1 MTVTARPRSSLRLR
15 GRSFLALVLAPQA
28 PLSAWLAELD
38 ALVRGSPGFFAGRP
52 VLLDVSALALDESG
66 LAALVADLSERNV
79 RVMGIEGAG
88 TLNPGLGMPPLV
100 SSGRHHEVAGP
111 GEAAAAEQPQPAAPA
126 SLLLTE
132 PVRSGQSVIFP
143 QGDVTIVGSVS
154 SGAEVVAG
162 GSIHVYGALRG
173 RAVAGSTGNADARIF
188 CRKLEAELVAIDGLY
203 LTADEMEAHYRERS
217 VHTWLEGDAIRMAA
231 LN

>member
-38 ALVRGSPGFFAGRP
+38 ALVQGSPGFFVARP
-52 VLLDVSALALDESG
+52 VLLDVSALGLDESG

-88 TLNPGLGMPPLV
+88 TLNLGLGMPPLV
-100 SSGRHHEVAGP
+100 SSGRHHDLAEP
-111 GEAAAAEQPQPAAPA
+111 GEPVAAETPKPSAPA

-143 QGDVTIVGSVS
+143 QGDVTIVGSVA

-162 GSIHVYGALRG
+162 GSIHIYGTLRG
-173 RAVAGSTGNADARIF
+173 RADRRLDRQCRRPHLLPQARGRAGGDRRPLSHRRRHGGALSRAR
-188 CRKLEAELVAIDGLY
+188 
-203 LTADEMEAHYRERS
+203 RS
-217 VHTWLEGDAIRMAA
+217 RPGSRAKRSRWRR
-231 LN
+231 

>member
-1 MTVTARPRSSLRLR
+1 VTVTARPRSSLRLR

-38 ALVRGSPGFFAGRP
+38 ALVRGSPGFFTGRP
-52 VLLDVSALALDESG
+52 VLLDVSSLGLDESG

-79 RVMGIEGAG
+79 RIMGIEGAG
-88 TLNPGLGMPPLV
+88 SLNPGLGMPPLV
-100 SSGRHHEVAGP
+100 SSGRHHDLAEP
-111 GEAAAAEQPQPAAPA
+111 GEPAAAEPPKPSAPA

-162 GSIHVYGALRG
+162 GSIHIYGALRG

-217 VHTWLEGDAIRMAA
+217 VHAWLEGEAIRMAA

>member
-1 MTVTARPRSSLRLR
+1 
-15 GRSFLALVLAPQA
+15 VLAPQP

-38 ALVRGSPGFFAGRP
+38 ALVRGSPGFFVGRP
-52 VLLDVSALALDESG
+52 ILLDVSALAIDEAG
-66 LAALVADLSERNV
+66 LASLISDLSERSV
-79 RVMGIEGAG
+79 RIMGIEGAAG
-88 TLNPGLGMPPLV
+88 LHLGLGMPPLV
-100 SSGRHHEVAGP
+100 NGGRQHDLAEP
-111 GEAAAAEQPQPAAPA
+111 GEMEAAEPRNPPASPA
-126 SLLLTE
+126 SLFLTE
-132 PVRSGQSVIFP
+132 PVRSGQSVVFP

-162 GSIHVYGALRG
+162 GSIHIYGTLRG
-173 RAVAGSTGNADARIF
+173 RAVAGSTGNAEARIF